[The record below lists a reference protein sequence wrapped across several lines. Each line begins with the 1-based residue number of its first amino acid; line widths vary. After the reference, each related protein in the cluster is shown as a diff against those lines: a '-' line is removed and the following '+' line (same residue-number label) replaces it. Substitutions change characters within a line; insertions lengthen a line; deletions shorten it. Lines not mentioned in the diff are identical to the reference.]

1 MKSKYIATLFLGGF
15 LGLTACTDGFESDNE
30 IKGGFSDEKKQIDFQ
45 NLTSPF
51 ETIQTGIYFNYAP
64 AGLNWVWQ
72 VVQNLNHDMFGGYFQ
87 NPTPK
92 HMPYNA
98 TYSLNL
104 SWTGA
109 EWQYTYGHI
118 YTEIQKAES
127 NFEDND
133 NLKGYLGITE
143 ILKVELMH
151 RVADTYGPLVY
162 HKLGESPRVYDL
174 QEAYTQFFAD
184 LDISQKLIK
193 EYLEAGGDNNK
204 FSDYD
209 MITGGKTLKDW
220 VKFANSLRLRLAM
233 RISNVDATLAKAE
246 TQKALNDSNGVL
258 EGAKETIAVKGS
270 TYVNPLYA
278 VAGWGEVY
286 MNASMESIINGYKDP
301 RGEKWY
307 NPASLKGYEGKL
319 LGIPTGLPM
328 KDGNAN
334 IYSVCSSLNTNT
346 IKENSPAIL
355 MTAAEVWF
363 LRAEAALRGYT
374 DEDAKLCY
382 ENGVSTSF
390 TQWDCSGASNYLV
403 SDNTPTNYKDVVS
416 NGKVGKD
423 MKSLITISPKW
434 EESATNEI
442 KLEKIITQKWL
453 ACWPEGYEAWA
464 EQRRTGYPQLFK
476 VQTNGSEGAIDTEIM
491 IRRLPFSTEVAT
503 GNPTQYAELCSK
515 LNGTDNGGTR
525 LWWDTG
531 KNNF

>member
-15 LGLTACTDGFESDNE
+15 LGLTGCTDGFESDNE
-30 IKGGFSDEKKQIDFQ
+30 IKGGFSDEKKEIDFQ
-45 NLTSPF
+45 NLTAPF
-51 ETIQTGIYFNYAP
+51 ETIQSGIYFNYAP

-72 VVQNLNHDMFGGYFQ
+72 IMQALNHDMFGGYFLD
-87 NPTPK
+87 PTTK
-92 HMPYNA
+92 FLDKNSAYNLDA
-98 TYSLNL
+98 G
-104 SWTGA
+104 WAGA
-109 EWQYTYGHI
+109 EWQNTYGYI
-118 YTEIQKAES
+118 YTEVQKAES
-127 NFEDND
+127 NFEGNE

-162 HKLGESPRVYDL
+162 HKSGESPKVYGL

-184 LDISQKLIK
+184 LDEAQKLIT

-204 FSDYD
+204 FKDYD
-209 MITGGKTLKDW
+209 MLTNGKTLKDW
-220 VKFANSLRLRLAM
+220 LKFANSLRLRLAI
-233 RISNVDATLAKAE
+233 RVSNADTSLAKAQ
-246 TQKALNDSNGVL
+246 TIKALGDSNGVL
-258 EGAKETIAVKGS
+258 EGAKETIAVSGN

-286 MNASMESIINGYKDP
+286 MNASMESIINGYEDP
-301 RGEKWY
+301 RGAKWY
-307 NPASLKGYEGKL
+307 NPASLEGYKDKL

-328 KDGNAN
+328 KAGDAN
-334 IYSVCSSLNTNT
+334 IYGACSPLNTNT
-346 IKENSPAIL
+346 ISERTPAVL
-355 MTAAEVWF
+355 MTAAEVWL

-374 DEDAKLCY
+374 NEDVRMCY

-390 TQWDCSGASNYLV
+390 TQWDCSGSSNYLA
-403 SDNTPTNYKDVVS
+403 SDHTPADYKDVVS
-416 NGKVGKD
+416 KGKVGKD
-423 MKSLITISPKW
+423 MKALITISPKW
-434 EESATNEI
+434 DESATNEV

-453 ACWPEGYEAWA
+453 ACWPESYEAWA
-464 EQRRTGYPQLFK
+464 EQRRTGYPKLFK
-476 VQTNGSEGAIDTEIM
+476 VQTNASGGTISTDDM

-503 GNPTQYAELCSK
+503 GNPTQYSELCNK